1 MDAISTNVGVSGG
14 RLAVSIMSLLLLVCM
29 IQSLSSSPSASKVI

>member
-1 MDAISTNVGVSGG
+1 MLAFPGG
-14 RLAVSIMSLLLLVCM
+14 HLVVSIESLLICM